1 MAKKWYVV
9 HTYSGYEQKA
19 KKALEERVKQ
29 HHVEHLFGEVLVP
42 TEDVVEV
49 KKGTKRKSKRQFFP
63 GYILVNMEM
72 DETTWRV
79 VKETPKV
86 TGFVGGSH
94 NPAVVP
100 DEEVARITHQIQ
112 EGTLKPKAKIEFEK
126 GESVRVISGPFSSFT
141 GIVENVNEAKGK
153 LRVLVS
159 IFGRATPIELDFS
172 QVEKAQQ

>member
-29 HHVEHLFGEVLVP
+29 HHMEQMFGDVLVP

-49 KKGTKRKSKRQFFP
+49 KKGTKRRSKRQFFP
-63 GYILVNMEM
+63 GYILVNMELN
-72 DETTWRV
+72 ETTWRV

-94 NPAVVP
+94 NPSVVP
-100 DEEVARITHQIQ
+100 EEEVARITQQIQ

-126 GESVRVISGPFSSFT
+126 GENVRVISGPFSSFT

-172 QVEKAQQ
+172 QVEKVQQ